1 MNRRILVVDDEAIV
15 AHDISECLTNLGC
28 EIVGTAL
35 SGPDAIEK
43 AGRFQPD
50 LIMMDI
56 VLQGPMDGVEAATHI
71 REHYDIPCVFLSA
84 YSDPAVLARA
94 KIASPAGYLVKPF
107 EEAGLRSAVEIALYK
122 VDLERALRES
132 KEWFMTTLLSIGDGV
147 IATTAEGRVRFMNP
161 LAEALTGWNSTEAT
175 GRDIEEVFPIYSETT
190 RLPVDNPVRPALLD
204 SRLVTSQRDTLLQ
217 RRDGTCLPIDNSAT
231 PIRSSNGHTAG
242 AVLIFRDITQRRSVE
257 NEVQRYQNHL
267 EDLVTERTAEIQHTN
282 RRLLAE
288 VEERR
293 RADEA
298 LARRLTMESLVA
310 RHSAAFLRQRPDDEA
325 TPLMDAL
332 HAITDFLKLGRA
344 YLIQF
349 STDGTTVSCS
359 DECCATGVPP
369 ARDCFQQVPAN
380 ALPAPHPHP
389 GGRGLFIVSSAI
401 QFPAL
406 ANSRGSYDTLWLSLQ
421 DGQLCTGFLGID
433 STAAPRGWTADD
445 ITLLTMFGDLIITA
459 LGRWRAESEKASL
472 QTQLQQSLKMEAVG
486 KLSGGIAH
494 DFNNMLLPIIG
505 YSDMILAR
513 LDPSDPSVVELN
525 EIHRAAN
532 QAAALTRQ
540 LLAFSRKQVVK
551 KTTFDLNEHLNQMT
565 RMLGRIIGEDIV
577 LRMALSAGTLTLHA
591 DASQV
596 EQIIMNLCINARD
609 AMKQGGVIHV
619 STEVVDASVEHLP
632 LVAGAATEGRY
643 AIVTVR
649 DSGCG
654 IPQVIQDRIYE
665 PFFTT
670 KGQEGTGL
678 GLSVIYGI
686 VQEHQ
691 GGIRLDSSAETGTI
705 FRIILPALPAEPPPP
720 AAQPASSLTSP
731 VTAPRRGSGQRV
743 LLVEDEESVNRLVR
757 TALTQN
763 GYAVTTAFCVKEAL
777 AQFDAMEG
785 NFDMIFSD
793 AVLPDGNGVQLLD
806 IFLSRNPALR
816 ALLSSGYTDRDSL
829 MQMARQRRISFL
841 PKPYTLPTL
850 FSTVADVME
859 DQNSHLL
866 V

>member
-15 AHDISECLTNLGC
+15 AHDISECLTHLGC

-43 AGRFQPD
+43 AGRCRPD

-71 REHYDIPCVFLSA
+71 REHFDIPCVFLSA

-94 KIASPAGYLVKPF
+94 KAASPAGYLVKPF

-161 LAEALTGWNSTEAT
+161 LAEALTGWNSADAS
-175 GRDIEEVFPIYSETT
+175 GRDIEEIFPIFSETT
-190 RLPVDNPVRPALLD
+190 TLPLENPVRPALLD
-204 SRLVTSQRDTLLQ
+204 SRLVTSPRDTLLQ

-231 PIRSSNGHTAG
+231 PIRSSSGQTGG
-242 AVLIFRDITQRRSVE
+242 AVLIFRDITERRAVE
-257 NEVQRYQNHL
+257 IEVQRYQNHL
-267 EDLVTERTAEIQHTN
+267 EELVAGRTAEIQHTN
-282 RRLLAE
+282 SRLLAE

-293 RADEA
+293 RADAA

-310 RHSAAFLRQRPDDEA
+310 RHSAAFLRQRPDDA
-325 TPLMDAL
+325 STPLLDAL
-332 HAITDFLKLGRA
+332 KAIADFLHLGRA
-344 YLIQF
+344 YLIQY
-349 STDGTTVSCS
+349 SPDGTTVSCT
-359 DECCATGVPP
+359 DEWCAANVPP
-369 ARDCFQQVPAN
+369 AKSYFQQVPAT
-380 ALPAPHPHP
+380 ALPPAVAHPA
-389 GGRGLFIVSSAI
+389 GRGLFILSSVTE
-401 QFPAL
+401 FPAL
-406 ANSRGSYDTLWLSLQ
+406 AQSRGSHATLWLSLQ
-421 DGQLCTGFLGID
+421 DGQACTGFLGID
-433 STAAPRGWTADD
+433 ATAAPRDWSADD
-445 ITLLTMFGDLIITA
+445 LMLLTMFGDLILTA
-459 LGRWRAESEKASL
+459 LSRWRAEQEKFSL

-505 YSDMILAR
+505 YSDMILGR
-513 LDPSDPSVVELN
+513 LDPSDPSVVELG
-525 EIHRAAN
+525 EIHRAAT
-532 QAAALTRQ
+532 QAASLTRQ

-551 KTTFDLNEHLNQMT
+551 KTTFDLNEHLRQMT
-565 RMLGRIIGEDIV
+565 RMLGRIIGEDIT
-577 LRMALSAGTLTLHA
+577 LQMALSPGTLTLHA
-591 DASQV
+591 DSSQV

-609 AMKQGGVIHV
+609 AMPQGGDIHV
-619 STEVVDASVEHLP
+619 STEAQDATRTQIP
-632 LVAGAATEGRY
+632 LIGGAATEGRY
-643 AIVTVR
+643 ASITVR

-654 IPQVIQDRIYE
+654 IPKAIQDNIFE

-691 GGIRLDSSAETGTI
+691 GGIRFESSPETGTI
-705 FRIILPALPAEPPPP
+705 FRIYLPACATEP
-720 AAQPASSLTSP
+720 
-731 VTAPRRGSGQRV
+731 TAPVPEATPAKPVASPRGIGQRV

-763 GYAVTTAFCVKEAL
+763 GYTVTTAFCVKEAL
-777 AQFDAMEG
+777 DRFEADQG

-806 IFLSRNPALR
+806 IFLTRNPALR
-816 ALLSSGYTDRDSL
+816 ALLSSGYTDRESL

-850 FSTVADVME
+850 FRTVADVMQ
-859 DQNSHLL
+859 DQNTHLL

>member
-267 EDLVTERTAEIQHTN
+267 EELVTERTAEIQHTN

-380 ALPAPHPHP
+380 ALPTPHPHP
-389 GGRGLFIVSSAI
+389 GGRGLFIVSSATW
-401 QFPAL
+401 FPAL

-596 EQIIMNLCINARD
+596 EQVIMNLCINARD

>member
-15 AHDISECLTNLGC
+15 AHDISECLSHLGC

-43 AGRFQPD
+43 AGRFRPD

-132 KEWFMTTLLSIGDGV
+132 KEWFMTMLLSIGDGV

-161 LAEALTGWNSTEAT
+161 LAEVLTGWHSSDASC
-175 GRDIEEVFPIYSETT
+175 RDIEDVFPIFSETS
-190 RLPVDNPVRPALLD
+190 RLPMDNPVRPALLE
-204 SRLVTSQRDTLLQ
+204 SRLVTCPQDTLLQ
-217 RRDGTCLPIDNSAT
+217 RRDGTCLPIDSSAT
-231 PIRSSNGHTAG
+231 PIRSSRGETAG
-242 AVLIFRDITQRRSVE
+242 AVLIFRDITERRLVE
-257 NEVQRYQNHL
+257 TEVQRYQNHL
-267 EDLVTERTAEIQHTN
+267 EELVTERTMEIQHTN

-310 RHSAAFLRQRPDDEA
+310 RHSAAFLGHRPDEAA
-325 TPLMDAL
+325 TPLPEAL
-332 HAITDFLKLGRA
+332 KAIVDFLKLGRA
-344 YLIQF
+344 YLLQF
-349 STDGTTVSCS
+349 SADGSTVSCT
-359 DECCATGVPP
+359 DESCADGVAP
-369 ARDCFQQVPAN
+369 AKSCFLQVPAA
-380 ALPAPHPHP
+380 ALPAAATHP
-389 GGRGLFIVSSAI
+389 GGRGLFIASSATE
-401 QFPAL
+401 FPAL
-406 ANSRGSYDTLWLSLQ
+406 AHSRGSYATLLLSLQ
-421 DGQLCTGFLGID
+421 DGHVCTGYLGID
-433 STAAPRGWTADD
+433 ATAGPREWTADD
-445 ITLLTMFGDLIITA
+445 VTLLTMFGDLILTA
-459 LGRWRAESEKASL
+459 LGRWRAEQEKSTL

-513 LDPSDPSVVELN
+513 LDPADPSVVELT

-551 KTTFDLNEHLNQMT
+551 KTTFDLNNHLREMT
-565 RMLGRIIGEDIV
+565 RMLSRIIGEDIE
-577 LRMALSAGTLTLHA
+577 LRMSLCPGTLTLHA
-591 DASQV
+591 DSGQV
-596 EQIIMNLCINARD
+596 EQIIMNLCVNARD
-609 AMKQGGVIHV
+609 AMPQGGIIVV
-619 STEVVDASVEHLP
+619 STEARNAAESPLP
-632 LVAGAATEGRY
+632 LISSNATAGRY
-643 AIVTVR
+643 AAITVK
-649 DSGCG
+649 DSGGG
-654 IPQVIQDRIYE
+654 IPQAIQDQIFE

-686 VQEHQ
+686 VQDHQ
-691 GGIRLDSSAETGTI
+691 GGIRLESTPEQGTT
-705 FRIILPALPAEPPPP
+705 FRIFLPATAAEP
-720 AAQPASSLTSP
+720 
-731 VTAPRRGSGQRV
+731 TAPVPEATRPDKMQSLPRGTGQHV
-743 LLVEDEESVNRLVR
+743 LLVEDEAAVNRLVR

-763 GYAVTTAFCVKEAL
+763 GYTVTTAFCVKEAL
-777 AQFDAMEG
+777 ALFDEAEG

-806 IFLSRNPALR
+806 IFLSRNPTLR

-850 FSTVADVME
+850 FHTVADVMK
-859 DQNSHLL
+859 DQNTHLL
-866 V
+866 L

>member
-267 EDLVTERTAEIQHTN
+267 EELVTERTAEIQHTN

-380 ALPAPHPHP
+380 ALPTPHPHP

-596 EQIIMNLCINARD
+596 EQVIMNLCINARD

-720 AAQPASSLTSP
+720 AAQPATSLTSP

>member
-15 AHDISECLTNLGC
+15 AQDISECLSHLGC

-35 SGPDAIEK
+35 SGPDAIDK
-43 AGRFQPD
+43 AGRFRPD

-71 REHYDIPCVFLSA
+71 REHFDIPCVFLSA

-147 IATTAEGRVRFMNP
+147 IATTSEGRVRFMNP
-161 LAEALTGWNSTEAT
+161 LAEALSGWSSAEAT
-175 GRDIEEVFPIYSETT
+175 GRDIEEIFPIYSETT
-190 RLPVDNPVRPALLD
+190 RHLIENPVRPALLEN
-204 SRLVTSQRDTLLQ
+204 RLVTSPRDTLLH
-217 RRDGTCLPIDNSAT
+217 RRDGSFLPIDNSAT
-231 PIRSSNGHTAG
+231 PIRSSSGDLTG
-242 AVLIFRDITQRRSVE
+242 AVLIFRDITERRAVE
-257 NEVQRYQNHL
+257 IEVQRYQNHL
-267 EDLVTERTAEIQHTN
+267 EELVTERTTEIQHTN

-288 VEERR
+288 IEERR

-310 RHSAAFLRQRPDDEA
+310 RQSAAFLRQRPDDETHPLREALQAIA
-325 TPLMDAL
+325 TYLQ
-332 HAITDFLKLGRA
+332 LGRA
-344 YLIQF
+344 YLLQY
-349 STDGTTVSCS
+349 SPDGTTLSCTEEWCS
-359 DECCATGVPP
+359 QDTPTAKSYFE
-369 ARDCFQQVPAN
+369 QVPSH
-380 ALPAPHPHP
+380 ALPAAVSHPA
-389 GGRGLFIVSSAI
+389 GRGLFIVSSATT
-401 QFPAL
+401 FPAL
-406 ANSRGSYDTLWLSLQ
+406 AQSRGSHDTLWLSLQ
-421 DGQLCTGFLGID
+421 DGSSSIGYLGLD
-433 STAAPRGWTADD
+433 ATAGPREWSADD
-445 ITLLTMFGDLIITA
+445 ITLLTMFGDLIVPA
-459 LGRWRAESEKASL
+459 LSRWRAEQEKSCL

-494 DFNNMLLPIIG
+494 NFNNMLLPIIG
-505 YSDMILAR
+505 YSDMILSR
-513 LDPSDPSVVELN
+513 LDPADPSVIELN
-525 EIHRAAN
+525 EIHRAAT
-532 QAAALTRQ
+532 QAATLTRQ

-551 KTTFDLNEHLNQMT
+551 KTTFDLNEHLRQMN
-565 RMLGRIIGEDIV
+565 RMLGRIIGEDIQ
-577 LRMALSAGTLTLHA
+577 LQMALSVGTLTLHA
-591 DASQV
+591 DTGQI

-609 AMKQGGVIHV
+609 AMPHGGSIEL
-619 STEVVDASVEHLP
+619 STATIQAATGGLP
-632 LVAGAATEGRY
+632 LIGSTSTAGRY
-643 AIVTVR
+643 AVITVK

-654 IPQVIQDRIYE
+654 IPREIQERIFE

-691 GGIRLDSSAETGTI
+691 GGVRLDSSPETGTT
-705 FRIILPALPAEPPPP
+705 FRIYLP
-720 AAQPASSLTSP
+720 AAQCEP
-731 VTAPRRGSGQRV
+731 TAPVPEAAPVKASKNPRGNGQRV

-763 GYAVTTAFCVKEAL
+763 GYTVTTAFCVKEAL
-777 AQFDAMEG
+777 EQFDKAAG
-785 NFDMIFSD
+785 DFDMIFSD

-806 IFLSRNPALR
+806 IFLSRNSALR

-850 FSTVADVME
+850 FKTVSDVMK

>member
-15 AHDISECLTNLGC
+15 AHDISECLTHLGC

-43 AGRFQPD
+43 AGRFRPD

-161 LAEALTGWNSTEAT
+161 LAEALTGWNSAEAT
-175 GRDIEEVFPIYSETT
+175 GRDIEEIFPIYSETT

-204 SRLVTSQRDTLLQ
+204 SRLVTSPRDTLLQ
-217 RRDGTCLPIDNSAT
+217 RRDGACLPIDNSAT
-231 PIRSSNGHTAG
+231 PIRSSNGQTAG
-242 AVLIFRDITQRRSVE
+242 AVLIFRDITERRTVE
-257 NEVQRYQNHL
+257 HEVQRYQNHL
-267 EDLVTERTAEIQHTN
+267 EELVSERTTEIQHTN

-310 RHSAAFLRQRPDDEA
+310 RHSAAFLRQRPDDAA
-325 TPLMDAL
+325 TPLADAL
-332 HAITDFLKLGRA
+332 KAIAEFLHLGRA

-349 STDGTTVSCS
+349 SNDGSTISCTDEWCGETV
-359 DECCATGVPP
+359 P
-369 ARDCFQQVPAN
+369 AAQSFLQQVPAS
-380 ALPAPHPHP
+380 ALPAAVPHPA
-389 GGRGLFIVSSAI
+389 GRGHFIVSSPAE
-401 QFPAL
+401 FPAL
-406 ANSRGSYDTLWLSLQ
+406 AHSRGSYATLWLSLQ
-421 DGQLCTGFLGID
+421 DGHACTGYLGLD
-433 STAAPRGWTADD
+433 STAAPREWSADD
-445 ITLLTMFGDLIITA
+445 VTLLTMFGDLILTA
-459 LGRWRAESEKASL
+459 LSRWRAEAEKASL

-551 KTTFDLNEHLNQMT
+551 KTTFDLNEHLRQMT
-565 RMLGRIIGEDIV
+565 RMLGRIIGEDVV
-577 LRMALSAGTLTLHA
+577 LQMALSPGTLTLHA
-591 DASQV
+591 DSGQV

-609 AMKQGGVIHV
+609 AMPQGGIINV
-619 STEVVDASVEHLP
+619 STEVMDGPGEHLP
-632 LVAGAATEGRY
+632 LISGAAVEGRY
-643 AIVTVR
+643 AAITVK

-654 IPQVIQDRIYE
+654 IPQHIKEHIFE

-691 GGIRLDSSAETGTI
+691 GGIRLDSTPQQGTT
-705 FRIILPALPAEPPPP
+705 FRIFLPALATEPPPAPP
-720 AAQPASSLTSP
+720 AADTGPA
-731 VTAPRRGSGQRV
+731 APAATRRGTGQRV

-763 GYAVTTAFCVKEAL
+763 GYTVTTAFCVKEAL
-777 AQFDAMEG
+777 AQFDSVGG

-806 IFLSRNPALR
+806 IFLSRNPSLR

-850 FSTVADVME
+850 FRTVADVME